1 MNLQKFKS
9 FTGKIAMY
17 GVLMFMVTLIVAFI
31 SVISPAEAN
40 KSYSDDNFARLQGKE
55 LIGSESV
62 DMEKNNITFCGERIE
77 KDDLSFMLEFIAST
91 ESQGHQFMPKDSVI
105 KSKAWKLKN
114 SKSTAIGKWQM
125 LKGTRESCAKYLGEK
140 VPTDNEFLNDTT
152 MQIRYVIAYFEM
164 CNDVYEHM
172 PKLDKKGKVVRDS
185 TGAVIRYNAYDKYV
199 GKVIGGCYI
208 TKSGMLVL
216 AHSIGVA
223 GAIIWIEKGCKP
235 NKLPKGAPIA
245 MNGLTCQVF

>member
-17 GVLMFMVTLIVAFI
+17 GALMFCITLILAFI

-40 KSYSDDNFARLQGKE
+40 KSYSDYNFARFE
-55 LIGSESV
+55 GSELKKSESI
-62 DMEKNNITFCGERIE
+62 DMKKNNITFCGEEIR
-77 KDDLSFMLEFIAST
+77 KDNLSFMLEFIAST

-105 KSKAWKLKN
+105 KSNAWKLKN
-114 SKSTAIGKWQM
+114 KESSAIGQWQM

-164 CNDVYEHM
+164 CNDVYENM
-172 PKLDKKGKVVRDS
+172 PKLDKKGRVVVDS